1 MFLNN
6 KMEDKEIS
14 CELCKNPASNI
25 CYDCSFYL
33 CDSCFD
39 YLHIKK
45 VNSEHKKEKIEPIIP
60 INIKCTKH
68 QKMPLSFYYIEEN
81 SK

>member
-1 MFLNN
+1 ME
-6 KMEDKEIS
+6 EDKPKL
-14 CELCKNPASNI
+14 CELCKEKATSI

-45 VNSEHKKEKIEPIIP
+45 VNSEHKKEKIDPIIP
-60 INIKCTKH
+60 IDLKCAKH
-68 QKMPLSFYYIEEN
+68 PKIPLSFYCLEEN
-81 SK
+81 SN

>member
-1 MFLNN
+1 
-6 KMEDKEIS
+6 MENIFKGNF
-14 CELCKNPASNI
+14 CELCKGPATNI

-33 CDSCFD
+33 CDDCFD

-45 VNSEHKKEKIEPIIP
+45 VNSEHKKEKIDPIIP
-60 INIKCTKH
+60 INIKCPRH
-68 QKMPLSFYYIEEN
+68 PKMLLSFYCIEEN